1 VREAFVTERDTAA
14 ILLEL
19 RRIGVDVASLPD
31 ALVATGFRSH
41 SLLEWL
47 CEVPSEL
54 GSDELLHMLDER
66 AAFALATS
74 ERAGSGAQLLPE
86 FDEALPRQWW
96 PTAEMLG
103 SAIDLLLNEWDPVG
117 VRLGSVPPEDIGE
130 YAFHFVTPLLGP
142 WRCDDRLTSVA
153 DKIAA
158 VEQGLLGL
166 RVSPEVHRRYLA
178 ARLREVV
185 GRHPPS
191 QHPFRRPP
199 RSQAIAMVSSADLP
213 PTLPND
219 RAPVLSAESRSW
231 HDAVD
236 FLRVVIIARDDPER
250 GKEITP
256 ELLRAFASELA
267 ADADKMDGPM
277 PDEVE
282 SFVRQY
288 STP

>member
-1 VREAFVTERDTAA
+1 
-14 ILLEL
+14 
-19 RRIGVDVASLPD
+19 
-31 ALVATGFRSH
+31 
-41 SLLEWL
+41 
-47 CEVPSEL
+47 
-54 GSDELLHMLDER
+54 
-66 AAFALATS
+66 
-74 ERAGSGAQLLPE
+74 
-86 FDEALPRQWW
+86 
-96 PTAEMLG
+96 
-103 SAIDLLLNEWDPVG
+103 
-117 VRLGSVPPEDIGE
+117 
-130 YAFHFVTPLLGP
+130 
-142 WRCDDRLTSVA
+142 
-153 DKIAA
+153 
-158 VEQGLLGL
+158 
-166 RVSPEVHRRYLA
+166 
-178 ARLREVV
+178 
-185 GRHPPS
+185 
-191 QHPFRRPP
+191 
-199 RSQAIAMVSSADLP
+199 MVSSADLP